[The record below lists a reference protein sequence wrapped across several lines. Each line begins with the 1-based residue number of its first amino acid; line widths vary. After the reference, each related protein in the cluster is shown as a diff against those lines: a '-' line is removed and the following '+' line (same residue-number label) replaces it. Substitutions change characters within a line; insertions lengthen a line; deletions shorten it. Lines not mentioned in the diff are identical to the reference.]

1 MVASLKISQKS
12 ISKNNLNMATRKIK
26 RTYEQPRTLV
36 VEVQATC
43 PLLTGS
49 PRNMTNSSE
58 WLEGDNNTNDIYF

>member
-1 MVASLKISQKS
+1 
-12 ISKNNLNMATRKIK
+12 MATRKIK